1 MSDQLSLLPDA
12 SPQEIAAAIVAERP
26 GATHR
31 DDPPTSLAAA
41 AGVRTGTQRW
51 KALRAVDVFSVDHG
65 PGLTGHQVAAAL
77 NHPLP
82 HVLTTRLEELEAVR
96 CVERTDETRPTWSGH
111 QAIVWRCTD
120 FGREVLAE
128 LAGDDRLRNGD
139 R

>member
-12 SPQEIAAAIVAERP
+12 SPQEVAAAIVAERD

-31 DDPPTSLAAA
+31 HDPPTSLAAA
-41 AGVRTGTQRW
+41 AGVKTGTQRH
-51 KALRAVDVFSVDHG
+51 KALKALGVFYE
-65 PGLTGHQVAAAL
+65 PGLTGHQVATAL

-82 HVLTTRLEELEAVR
+82 HVYTTRLEELEAVR

-111 QAIVWRCTD
+111 QAIVWRITD
-120 FGREVLAE
+120 FGREMLAE